1 MTVIARSPQVRA
13 LDGDVDAGRDA
24 GSDAGDGDARTGLP
38 VVWHVTVDVPFD
50 VAERGGSGPIAFG
63 RLTTRRTGL
72 TLTDAAD
79 RLRRQASRIEVAAKV
94 LSLLDGFGGADGW
107 QVTVS
112 ARGVRAERDDV
123 PFENLERRLR
133 DAGLTAAD
141 VTVGV
146 EYARSWG
153 ML

>member
-1 MTVIARSPQVRA
+1 MTLVEPTISRAVGSP
-13 LDGDVDAGRDA
+13 AGRSAAEAAA
-24 GSDAGDGDARTGLP
+24 GGESAGEAGGLP

-50 VAERGGSGPIAFG
+50 VDSRGGSRPVAFG
-63 RLTTRRTGL
+63 RLSTRRTGL
-72 TLTDAAD
+72 TLADAAD
-79 RLRRQASRIEVAAKV
+79 SLRRQAERIQVASGV
-94 LSLLDGFGGADGW
+94 LALLDDFGGADGW

-112 ARGVRAERDDV
+112 ARGVRAERDGV
-123 PFENLERRLR
+123 SFEELERRLR
-133 DAGLTAAD
+133 EEGFTAAD